1 MIPDNAIAQWYILG
15 IHLGITTARLDIIK
29 SNVTPGDVVVNCR
42 AMLKAW
48 KDSQRSG
55 KTDVLI
61 QALKACEFIA
71 YVENVV
77 KKGQFISYVANA

>member
-1 MIPDNAIAQWYILG
+1 MIPDSAIVEWNSLG
-15 IHLGITTARLDIIK
+15 IQLDITAAKLAMIEK
-29 SNVTPGDVVVNCR
+29 NVTPGDVVVSCR

-48 KDSQRSG
+48 KTRSG

-61 QALKACEFIA
+61 QALKACDYIA

-77 KKGQFISYVANA
+77 KPGQFISYVANA